1 MMLIPGIK
9 EISQTLGWPSLEVQ
23 VRGKENGKPL
33 GLKKKTV
40 KFIAILL
47 IAWDEN
53 ERMEASPWQEIFE
66 K

>member
-9 EISQTLGWPSLEVQ
+9 EISQTSGWPSLEVQ
-23 VRGKENGKPL
+23 VKGKANGKQP
-33 GLKKKTV
+33 GLKNR

-47 IAWDEN
+47 IAWEQN
-53 ERMEASPWQEIFE
+53 ERTEASPWQEIFE